1 MKFSA
6 SSAAV
11 AAFAVNAAAQT
22 VSGTAEGFAAGV
34 TGGGSAA
41 AVTPATNEELVS
53 YLGDS
58 SPRTIVLT
66 KTFDFT
72 GSTVSGSGCAPW
84 GTGAGCQTGKLS
96 LDIFD
101 PGGYT
106 DPEQLSTKTTGA
118 VTTSLVHLR
127 PPSPTTKLA

>member
-22 VSGTAEGFAAGV
+22 VSGAAEGFAAGV

-41 AVTPATNEELVS
+41 AVTPTTNEELVS

-84 GTGAGCQTGKLS
+84 GTGAGCQTGRLA
-96 LDIFD
+96 FD
-101 PGGYT
+101 VCGLRTCT
-106 DPEQLSTKTTGA
+106 DFNSY
-118 VTTSLVHLR
+118 
-127 PPSPTTKLA
+127 